1 MKLKAAP
8 HHLLIRQALLLT
20 LLLVAIG
27 IAVMPVRAQ
36 QGATSAALSGRVEDT
51 SGAAIG
57 GATIIASNLE
67 TNQSR
72 TIESDEAGRYRFS
85 YLPIGTYRLMVE
97 REGFST
103 LVRQLTLT
111 IGQTLD
117 APLKLEVAGVAA
129 SVNITDDLP
138 IVETVRTQVA
148 ETVVSSEIG
157 SLPLNGRNYLDLAL
171 LVPGVSR
178 TNTGSNQRFA
188 ETSAVPGTGISVS
201 GQRNLNNSFLIDGL
215 SANDDAA
222 DLAGTFYSQEVIR
235 EFEVV
240 TSGGSAETGR
250 ASSGVVNIS
259 TQSGTNEW
267 HGRLYGF
274 LRNQRLDARNPLATR
289 KDPLTQA
296 QYGASLGGPI
306 RRDRTFLF
314 SNFEQTRRH
323 DAGIITISP
332 AQAAAINEK
341 LDQFGFSGT
350 RLQTGEFPSGYTTTN
365 LFARV
370 DHQLAADNLFSARYS
385 FYQINGTNGR
395 NVGGLNAIS
404 RGSGLD
410 SRDQVVAASDVAT
423 LSSRTINEVRAQWM
437 HSRLAAPVND
447 ASGPAVNINGVANF
461 GTATFS
467 PTARDTDL
475 FEISDQLSTERAQH
489 ALKAG
494 ADFLYNR
501 VDVVF
506 PGATGGV
513 YTFSSLTNF
522 QLGRYTTFQQAFGEA
537 SQEQS
542 NPNLGLFVQNQ
553 WRPHPRLTIN
563 AGLRYE
569 AQFLPS
575 PIEPD
580 LNNFAPRIG
589 VAYAPG
595 NRKLVVR
602 ASFGIYYDRIP
613 LRATSNALQRDGV
626 KYGVAVLSFGQTG
639 APVFPNTLTAFPP
652 GVLTSITAID
662 TNIKNSYSEQASLQ
676 IERELPG
683 KLSLAVG
690 YQYLRGLHLILSRNT
705 NVPTAPASA
714 GIANQGRPDSRFA
727 NISRYESSGDSYY
740 QGLTASLDRRA
751 GRWANFRLAYTLSK
765 SIDNTGNFFFSSPQ
779 DNFNL
784 RDERGPSDNDQRHR
798 LTLSGSLEVPRTKS
812 EAALPRA
819 LSGFQLSYIFTY
831 NSPLPFNVQTGTDR
845 NFDTNSNDRPA
856 GVGRNTG
863 RGFHYASLDLRL
875 SRRFHLTE
883 RMSAEVISEFFNVL
897 NHANLQNPNNIFG
910 SGATP
915 SASFGRATAAADP
928 RQLQFGLRLSF

>member
-1 MKLKAAP
+1 LKTVDAR
-8 HHLLIRQALLLT
+8 HLLIRSLLLMVI
-20 LLLVAIG
+20 LIG
-27 IAVMPVRAQ
+27 ASLFLPVKAQ
-36 QGATSAALSGRVEDT
+36 QAATSAMLSGRVEDA
-51 SGAAIG
+51 SGAAVG
-57 GATIIASNLE
+57 GATIIANNLE

-72 TIESDEAGRYRFS
+72 RIESDAEGRYRFS
-85 YLPIGTYRLMVE
+85 YLPIGTYQLVVE

-103 LVRQLTLT
+103 LIKQLTLT

-117 APLKLEVAGVAA
+117 APLKLEVKGVAA
-129 SVNITDDLP
+129 SVNVTDDLP
-138 IVETVRTQVA
+138 IVETVRTQIA
-148 ETVVSSEIG
+148 ETVVSREIG

-201 GQRNLNNSFLIDGL
+201 GQRNLNNNFVVDGL

-235 EFEVV
+235 EFEVI
-240 TSGGSAETGR
+240 TTGGSAEMGR

-274 LRNQRLDARNPLATR
+274 LRNQRFDARNPLATR

-296 QYGASLGGPI
+296 QYGVSLSGPI

-332 AQAAAINEK
+332 AQVMAINQR
-341 LDQFGFSGT
+341 LDQINYGGQ
-350 RLQTGEFPSGYTTTN
+350 RLQTGEFPSGYETSN

-370 DHQLAADNLFSARYS
+370 DHKLAAANLLSARYS
-385 FYQINGTNGR
+385 FYQINGANGR

-404 RGSGLD
+404 RGSGLN
-410 SRDQVVAASDVAT
+410 SRDQIVAISDVAT
-423 LSSRTINEVRAQWM
+423 LSSRTINETRAQWM
-437 HSRLAAPVND
+437 HSRLDAPVND
-447 ASGPAVNINGVANF
+447 TSGPAVNINGVANF

-467 PTARDTDL
+467 PLARDTDL
-475 FEISDQLSTERAQH
+475 FEVSNQFSTERARH
-489 ALKAG
+489 SLKAG

-506 PGATGGV
+506 PGATQGL
-513 YTFSSLTNF
+513 YTFSSLANF
-522 QLGRYTTFQQAFGEA
+522 QTGRYTTFQQAFGTT
-537 SQEQS
+537 SQQQS

-553 WRPHPRLTIN
+553 WRPHPRVTVN

-569 AQFLPS
+569 AQFLPH
-575 PIEPD
+575 PITSD

-595 NRKLVVR
+595 NRKTVVR

-613 LRATSNALQRDGV
+613 LRATSNGLQRDGV

-639 APVFPNTLTAFPP
+639 APLFPNTLESFPS
-652 GVLTSITAID
+652 GLLTSITAID
-662 TNIKNSYSEQASLQ
+662 PDIENSYSEQASLQ
-676 IERELPG
+676 VERELPG

-690 YQYLRGLHLILSRNT
+690 YQYLRGLHLILSRNI
-705 NVPTAPASA
+705 NVPTASSSA
-714 GIANQGRPDSRFA
+714 GIPNQGRPDSRFA
-727 NISRYESSGDSYY
+727 NVSRYESSGDSYY
-740 QGLTASLDRRA
+740 HGLTASLNRRA
-751 GRWANFRLAYTLSK
+751 GSWASFRLAYTLSK
-765 SIDNTGNFFFSSPQ
+765 SIDNAGNFFFSSPQ

-784 RDERGPSDNDQRHR
+784 RDERGLSDNDQRHR
-798 LTLSGSLEVPRTKS
+798 LTLSGSLEAPSTARETAWK
-812 EAALPRA
+812 RA
-819 LSGFQLSYIFTY
+819 LAGFQLSYIFTY

-845 NFDTNSNDRPA
+845 NLDTNSNDRPV
-856 GVGRNTG
+856 GIGRNTG
-863 RGFHYASLDLRL
+863 RGFSFTSLDLRL
-875 SRRFHLTE
+875 SRRFRLTE
-883 RMSAEVISEFFNVL
+883 RVRAEAITEIFNVL
-897 NHANLQNPNNIFG
+897 NHANLQIPNNIFG
-910 SGATP
+910 VGATP
-915 SASFGRATAAADP
+915 PASFGRATAAADP